1 MSGDEASGKKPDVT
15 EVESIIEKR
24 YVEWQRPPA
33 RVHHP
38 LAAWLPAPD
47 RLQRTAAR
55 RGLGE
60 GRGRAG
66 ELSGRMSCPGE
77 CCRESVRERG
87 EREDKRG

>member
-38 LAAWLPAPD
+38 LAAGLPAPD
-47 RLQRTAAR
+47 RLQRTAQQRDGGWERAE
-55 RGLGE
+55 GE
-60 GRGRAG
+60 Q
-66 ELSGRMSCPGE
+66 
-77 CCRESVRERG
+77 ES
-87 EREDKRG
+87 